1 MLPKVVISNWVHPE
15 VLEFLAP
22 HCRVQANNCR
32 EPWSREELLGHAGDA
47 RAMMAFMP
55 DAVDRAFLERCPD
68 LGIIA
73 CALKGFDNFDVEA
86 CTRRGVWVTVVPD
99 LLTNPTAELALGH
112 LIGLGRNMGPGDRA
126 VRSGFAGWRPQ
137 LYGAGLEGSVVG
149 ILGAG
154 RVGCAIARR
163 LQGFGCAAILYN
175 DLRPLEPG
183 IEAEL
188 AMGRVGVD
196 ELLARSDFV
205 VVAAPLTPHTRH
217 LIDGRALALL
227 KPGCRLVNISRGSV
241 VDESA
246 VAAAL
251 DAGTLSGYAADV
263 FALEDWALADRPT
276 AIPAALLANS
286 AQTRFTPHLGS
297 AVDRVR
303 SEIGLQAAASI
314 VQYLRGEQP
323 RGAVNEPDAAS
334 SGDSGIP

>member
-1 MLPKVVISNWVHPE
+1 MLPKVVISNWVHQE
-15 VLEFLAP
+15 VLDFLAP
-22 HCRVQANNCR
+22 HCRLQANKSR
-32 EPWSREELLGHAGDA
+32 EPWSREALLGHAGAA

-55 DAVDRAFLERCPD
+55 DAVDEAFLERCPD

-86 CTRRGVWVTVVPD
+86 CTRRGIWVTVVPD

-112 LIGLGRNMGPGDRA
+112 LIGLGRNMRPGDRA
-126 VRSGFAGWRPQ
+126 VRSGFAGWRPE
-137 LYGAGLEGSVVG
+137 LYGTGLEGSVVG

-175 DLRPLEPG
+175 DPHPLEPG
-183 IEAEL
+183 VEAEL
-188 AMGRVGVD
+188 AMQRVGVD
-196 ELLARSDFV
+196 GLLARSDFV

-217 LIDGRALALL
+217 LIDGRALGLL

-241 VDESA
+241 VDERA

-251 DAGTLSGYAADV
+251 DGGTLSGYAADV
-263 FALEDWALADRPT
+263 FEMEDWALADRPA
-276 AIPAALLANS
+276 AISAALLANS
-286 AQTRFTPHLGS
+286 EQTQFTPHLGS

-334 SGDSGIP
+334 GGDSGIP